1 MQERGSIDI
10 KVGSENIVI
19 FNSLLKSSN
28 MVGAATDNT
37 PETGDILF
45 RLVVISDQWSA
56 FDCNPCRHRN

>member
-19 FNSLLKSSN
+19 FNSLLKSRN
-28 MVGAATDNT
+28 MVGAATDIT

-45 RLVVISDQWSA
+45 RLVVI
-56 FDCNPCRHRN
+56 